1 LHEDTR
7 VIVVPDLDEI
17 LDFCAEEPAA
27 GSIIL

>member
-17 LDFCAEEPAA
+17 LDFCAPAA